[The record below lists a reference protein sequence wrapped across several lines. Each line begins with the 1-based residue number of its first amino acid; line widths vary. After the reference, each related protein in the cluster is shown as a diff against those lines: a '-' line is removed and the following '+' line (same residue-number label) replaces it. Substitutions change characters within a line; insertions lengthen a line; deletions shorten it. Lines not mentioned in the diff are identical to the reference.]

1 MPVADAPPTGAPA
14 NRLRIDRIV
23 TTVLSLFGFGFALQT
38 VPPILDQLRF
48 LQPAVAWPVLALVF
62 GALAAAVGTA
72 VVYRGTRITGVLV
85 AGALLLALL
94 TWPLSV
100 VPGEVLPAMPY
111 VFYLLTLGTAFCTLV
126 APLRVAVV
134 YAVVTPVL
142 FCVLRVLPS
151 GGAVEPTRA
160 VLDAFYVGIVGF
172 VMLVLISV
180 LRQSAEEVDRAQT
193 TAMEQ
198 YEAAMRQHAGEVER
212 IEVDALVH
220 DNVLATLLAA
230 ATAES
235 PSQRALAS
243 SMARR
248 TLAVLLPEKESDV
261 AEGSVPLEVVE
272 RQLAHAASTFAAD
285 LDVGTAPAIDPR
297 TASVPRT
304 VAEAVLGAV
313 WQALSNSVQHAGP
326 GDQVR
331 RTVRGLL
338 DVDSV
343 EVVVED
349 DGRGFRVA
357 EVPRERLGIRL
368 SILERVHNVS
378 GDARVESRPGEGT
391 RVVIGWSARTAAA
404 RSGTGS

>member
-1 MPVADAPPTGAPA
+1 MQVAEPLPTGAPA

-23 TTVLSLFGFGFALQT
+23 TTVLSFFGFGFALQT

-48 LQPAVAWPVLALVF
+48 LQPSVAWPVLALVF
-62 GALAAAVGTA
+62 GALAAAVATA
-72 VVYRGTRITGVLV
+72 VLRRGTRITGVLV

-94 TWPLSV
+94 TWPLAV
-100 VPGEVLPAMPY
+100 VPGEVLPATPY
-111 VFYLLTLGTAFCTLV
+111 IFYLLTLGTAFSTIV

-142 FCVLRVLPS
+142 FGVLRVLPS
-151 GGAVEPTRA
+151 GGSAEPTRA

-235 PSQRALAS
+235 PAQRALAS

-261 AEGSVPLEVVE
+261 AEGAVPLEVVE
-272 RQLAHAASTFAAD
+272 RQLAHAASTFAAG
-285 LDVGTAPAIDPR
+285 LEVRTAPGVDPR
-297 TASVPRT
+297 TASVPRA

-331 RTVRGLL
+331 RTVGGVL

-343 EVVVED
+343 EVRVED
-349 DGRGFRVA
+349 DGRGFRVE

-391 RVVIGWSARTAAA
+391 RVEIGWSARTAAA
-404 RSGTGS
+404 RSGTRS